1 MLAISKGHFLALL
14 FCLKLELLHAQP
26 DRLAADVNLNQAV
39 VALEG
44 REGLQLLRLGQL
56 QLPLQARTEGDFG
69 YFSVG
74 ELNRETFTG
83 PILYGP

>member
-1 MLAISKGHFLALL
+1 MELEFLLGQA
-14 FCLKLELLHAQP
+14 
-26 DRLAADVNLNQAV
+26 DRLAADVDLNQAV

-56 QLPLQARTEGDFG
+56 QLPLQARTEGDLG

-74 ELNRETFTG
+74 ELNKETVTG